1 MDVLNDLRTDV
12 LVELTGQSAVLHHEG
27 LLDGGGGKLDVE
39 GLVLDEDVGR
49 VALDDG
55 THDFGPCLDE
65 TVLVVGGLNAVD
77 AHELLDDA
85 VNSFCIAF
93 SHNSNL

>member
-1 MDVLNDLRTDV
+1 MDVLDDLCTDV
-12 LVELTGQSAVLHHEG
+12 LVELASQGAVLHHEG

-39 GLVLDEDVGR
+39 GLVLDEYVGS

-77 AHELLDDA
+77 AHKLLDDC
-85 VNSFCIAF
+85 VDAF
-93 SHNSNL
+93 GVALSHE

>member
-1 MDVLNDLRTDV
+1 MELHVLDDLCTDV
-12 LVELTGQSAVLHHEG
+12 LVELASQGAVLHHES
-27 LLDGGGGKLDVE
+27 LLDGGRGELDVQ
-39 GLVLDEDVGR
+39 GLILDEDVGR

-77 AHELLDDA
+77 AHELLDDC
-85 VNSFCIAF
+85 VDAF
-93 SHNSNL
+93 GVALSHE

>member
-27 LLDGGGGKLDVE
+27 LLDGGRGELDVE
-39 GLVLDEDVGR
+39 GLVLDEDVGS

-77 AHELLDDA
+77 AHELLDDC
-85 VNSFCIAF
+85 VDAF
-93 SHNSNL
+93 GVALSHE